1 MQEIAVLASRA
12 ITTQKWFTSIADN
25 VANANTDGYRKVG
38 MEFKEVIS
46 RPQGAPTASYV
57 GDRAAWVNYNSG
69 VLQET
74 GNPLNVA
81 LGNEGLF
88 AINVNGTVQYTRRG
102 HFLMNTEGT
111 VVTPE
116 GNPLL
121 DIALGEIQ
129 IPAGTQDI
137 LIAPDGT
144 LSTEQ
149 GQLAQIGVFTF
160 APEDRGMLRRA
171 GSTSFVPE
179 GVNALPVEN
188 PQVIQGKVEASN
200 VNAVEEM
207 VTMQQVSRAYQ
218 SALRNLRSVEDLEE
232 RAIRNLGGQ

>member
-1 MQEIAVLASRA
+1 MQEVAVLASRA
-12 ITTQKWFTSIADN
+12 ISTQRWFTSIADN
-25 VANANTDGYRKVG
+25 VANANTDGFRRVG
-38 MEFKEVIS
+38 LEFKEVVS
-46 RPQGAPTASYV
+46 RPQGHPTASYV
-57 GDRAAWVNYNSG
+57 ADRAAWVHYSPG

-102 HFLMNTEGT
+102 HFLMNSEGT

-116 GNPLL
+116 GHPVL

-129 IPAGTQDI
+129 IPPGTQNI

-144 LSTEQ
+144 LSTEE

-160 APEDRGMLRRA
+160 SREDVGMLRRA
-171 GSTSFVPE
+171 GSTSFIPE
-179 GVNALPVEN
+179 GVNAVPLDN
-188 PQVIQGKVEASN
+188 PQIIQGKVETSN
-200 VNAVEEM
+200 VNPVEEM
-207 VTMQQVSRAYQ
+207 VTMQQASRAYQ
-218 SALRNLRSVEDLEE
+218 SAIRNLRSVEDLEQ
-232 RAIRNLGGQ
+232 RAIRALGSQ